1 MMKRLLLF
9 PFQLNQIYID
19 HLHINFNEIIVIE
32 HLSFYKR
39 YPYHKKRIALHH
51 SAILHFVDTYQKTY
65 PVKHLL
71 IDDLIT
77 FYEDMNHQNTYM
89 FLPNDQSDIDF
100 IKPLTEVTF
109 VDDPMFI
116 VSREEWKFLL
126 SKKPWKMDTIYR
138 KLRHQHQ
145 ILMDDDSP
153 IGGKFSFDGDNRK
166 PYKKGLHFH
175 EPLTFEI
182 DSLTQQSIDWTNA
195 LFSNHPG
202 NLDSFIYPVSQ
213 SQANQA
219 LKHFIDYRLST
230 FGDHQDV
237 MIKNEPYMSHALIAS
252 SLNLGLLNPI
262 EVIKAVEKAY
272 HDGLCGIEAAEGFIR
287 QVLGWREY
295 IRGVYLM
302 TPDYHE
308 KNALNH
314 HASLPS
320 FYWDA
325 YTDLSCLS
333 HTISE
338 TIDNSY
344 NHHIQRLMVLSNYAN
359 LIGVN
364 PKEVNDWFNSMYID
378 SFDWVVTPNVMGMG
392 LYADGGLMST
402 KPYVSGASYIKKM
415 SNYCEG
421 CKYDPTVKSGEKA
434 CPFNGLYWNF
444 IDQHK
449 DTLKSNPRMSMMV
462 NLLEKMDSE
471 TKNNH
476 INQAQMHIYN
486 LK

>member
-1 MMKRLLLF
+1 MKRLLLF
-9 PFQLNQIYID
+9 PFQLNKNYID
-19 HLHINFNEIIVIE
+19 YLNSDFEEILVIE

-51 SAILHFVDTYQKTY
+51 SAILHFVDAYQKTY
-65 PVKHLL
+65 PVKHLF
-71 IDDLIT
+71 IEDLND
-77 FYEDMNHQNTYM
+77 FYYTYNHRQTYV
-89 FLPNDQSDIDF
+89 FLPNDQSDFDF
-100 IKPLTEVTF
+100 IKPLTEVTHI
-109 VDDPMFI
+109 DDPMFI
-116 VSREEWKFLL
+116 VSREEWKSLL
-126 SKKPWKMDTIYR
+126 AKKPWKMDTIYR
-138 KLRHQHQ
+138 KLRLKHD
-145 ILMDDDSP
+145 ILIDHDLP
-153 IGGKFSFDGDNRK
+153 VGGKFSFDGDNRK

-175 EPLTFEI
+175 EPFIFEI
-182 DSLTQQSIDWTNA
+182 DAITQQSMDWTNA
-195 LFSNHPG
+195 LFKDHPG
-202 NLDSFIYPVSQ
+202 NLDSFIYPVSHA
-213 SQANQA
+213 QANQA

-237 MIKNEPYMSHALIAS
+237 MIKNEPYMSHALISS
-252 SLNLGLLNPI
+252 SLNLGLLHPMD
-262 EVIKAVEKAY
+262 VIRAVEQAY

-302 TPDYHE
+302 TPDYHK

-314 HASLPS
+314 HVPLPS

-325 YTDLSCLS
+325 NTDLSCLS
-333 HTISE
+333 HTINE
-338 TIDNSY
+338 TIENGY

-402 KPYVSGASYIKKM
+402 KPYISGASYIKKM

-421 CKYDPTVKSGEKA
+421 CQYDPTIKTGEKA

-444 IDQHK
+444 IDNHK
-449 DTLKSNPRMSMMV
+449 DTLKANPRMSMMV
-462 NLLEKMDSE
+462 NLLKKMDSE
-471 TKNNH
+471 TRNNYINKAFLH
-476 INQAQMHIYN
+476 INNI
-486 LK
+486 K